1 MDILYF
7 HFNLYDTVTS
17 ECALSFDFQIYWNSL
32 MYRKDL
38 KMWYFPLLVVEV
50 MEVLQVWE
58 ILQIFSK

>member
-1 MDILYF
+1 
-7 HFNLYDTVTS
+7 
-17 ECALSFDFQIYWNSL
+17 